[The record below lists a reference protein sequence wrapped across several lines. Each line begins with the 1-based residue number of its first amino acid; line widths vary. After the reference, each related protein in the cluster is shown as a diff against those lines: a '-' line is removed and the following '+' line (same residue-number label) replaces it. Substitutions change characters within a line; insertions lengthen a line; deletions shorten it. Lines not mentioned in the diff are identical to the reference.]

1 MAKTERMTKKEVLK
15 MFEDVNFHEHFKGT
29 GMTESDV
36 KKFVDDY
43 NIRLSE
49 KKLDEA
55 SEREII
61 DELTRDLGDIF
72 KKDISAVNRRLMN
85 AQFEYARA
93 ITGRQKAEALVAIF
107 EDAKK
112 EYQDAEEQGAK
123 DANAEAIAKREAADS
138 GYRTAE
144 DKTAEMARLRE
155 DRNAKLAEITE
166 RQNARDTAIQQDTDQ
181 WYIEHYEEEFKS
193 GLGFF
198 KKMRYPKDPAARAA
212 QIREWVDQKI
222 AEQRKTEVMES
233 GEINTSTT
241 LATKYTHYVYDPK
254 TPGPLENAINLRIA
268 ELRGAIA
275 AIDNNTARFEA
286 ERVDSVAHAGVY
298 AKAAEQASKVVE
310 AYNEEIR
317 ELNGN
322 IQAMGFARDGARMN
336 EEIIKLDTLESKLE
350 LAQRI
355 LEEELQDAN
364 PLLQLAYEGYIAQI
378 KERERIAD
386 EFKSDASEELDAIM
400 RRDFAQNDEN
410 YMERAL
416 EHYIAAGFGGSDYE
430 FQLENLRKKTQKY
443 FKKYVPNLE
452 AKYEEITTRYRVVA
466 NSFDYFAR
474 DVLGTEY
481 VGKNSTTRFDREIEK
496 EIADNS
502 ALLDARVGASRKAN
516 QLEII
521 SPDYDRIARLTAIPN
536 VKEYMA
542 LTMMREEII
551 KEKTAAGKAG
561 LKLPEDRA
569 LKLAEIAK
577 RLEACIDVAKR
588 DGTIM
593 DLSEATQV
601 AVESLIPGYDQ
612 VAAFAKLHGKDLN
625 NPQDRAVLQRMQET
639 FVAERVVSE
648 ATVEDIMA
656 YAQFMGADIYDAQGN
671 VDATKRE
678 AFVKSNM
685 KDMAKFFTQTGPS
698 YSAKIQPWVNDL
710 TSGKLAGDP
719 QAIADMYNAYG
730 NAGLRVAFEDGR
742 LTIAA
747 EGQIPVEVS
756 AERLLDP
763 AFMQSVGMTITLD
776 PAKVANY
783 RKVVDATPVIKDSLE
798 VRESYSY
805 VQVDGKDW
813 GILGQAGVFVGSNVE
828 MWFEGEK
835 QKLHDLMKDPKAMA
849 ASMGQGVKADDYA
862 AMTAEYKRRYAE
874 LLTEYAEMKEVYTK
888 MNDKEEDLAATV
900 DLEELSTPIEHR
912 ETDPRLKDHS
922 ELYDEGLKTVDKAD
936 KKLFRNGKARTKTIV
951 DKVLAIDKARA
962 EFAQSDEVANELLN
976 EGIALSV
983 IEMLETLEEI
993 RVSNPTV
1000 IEVLNQA
1007 IIDARKAQALAE
1019 GRELT
1024 DEDALAIHMD
1034 EEKKL
1039 GVSVGDHTYSVEDGK
1054 VKIEERQ
1061 STNEQTV
1068 SEVEQGQ

>member
-1 MAKTERMTKKEVLK
+1 MAKTERMTKKEVLN

-43 NIRLSE
+43 SLRLSE

-55 SEREII
+55 SERTII

-72 KKDISAVNRRLMN
+72 KKDIAAINRRRVN

-93 ITGRQKAEALVAIF
+93 ITGRQKAEALVSIF
-107 EDAKK
+107 EGAKQ
-112 EYQDAEEQGAK
+112 EFQAAEEQGAIEQRTLGAQNQAQA
-123 DANAEAIAKREAADS
+123 DSNMREAVANQDSINADTERREAAK
-138 GYRTAE
+138 AE
-144 DKTAEMARLRE
+144 LKKVEEERE
-155 DRNAKLAEITE
+155 
-166 RQNARDTAIQQDTDQ
+166 NARKLDEEQ
-181 WYIEHYEEEFKS
+181 WYIDNYEKEYKE
-193 GLGFF
+193 GLNFF
-198 KKMRYPKDPAARAA
+198 KKLRYPKDPATRAA
-212 QIREWVDQKI
+212 QIREWVSEKI
-222 AEQRKTEVMES
+222 KEEEATTVLGT
-233 GEINTSTT
+233 GEIDNTTT
-241 LATKYTHYVYDPK
+241 LGTKHTHYVYNPLA
-254 TPGPLENAINLRIA
+254 PGKIEAGLNERVA
-268 ELRGAIA
+268 ELRDRIQFLEGSIA
-275 AIDNNTARFEA
+275 RSEISRDAHLEA
-286 ERVDSVAHAGVY
+286 QETYVA
-298 AKAAEQASKVVE
+298 AAEACSKIVE

-317 ELNGN
+317 EINGN
-322 IQAMGFARDGARMN
+322 IQAMASARDRARSN

-430 FQLENLRKKTQKY
+430 FQLENVRKKTQKY

-474 DVLGTEY
+474 DILGTEY
-481 VGKNSTTRFDREIEK
+481 VGKNSTNRFDREIEK
-496 EIADNS
+496 EIAANS
-502 ALLDARVGASRKAN
+502 AILEARVGESRKAN

-551 KEKTAAGKAG
+551 KEQTAAGKDG
-561 LKLPEDRA
+561 LKLPEARA

-577 RLEACIDVAKR
+577 RLEVCIDVAKR

-648 ATVEDIMA
+648 AAVEDIMA

-678 AFVKSNM
+678 NFVRTNM
-685 KDMAKFFTQTGPS
+685 KNISKFLTQTGPS
-698 YSAKIQPWVNDL
+698 YNAKIQPWVNDL
-710 TSGKLAGDP
+710 TSGKLAENP
-719 QAIADMYNAYG
+719 QAIAEMYKAYG
-730 NAGLRVAFEDGR
+730 NAGLTVAYEDGR

-747 EGQIPVEVS
+747 DGQVPVEVS

-763 AFMQSVGMTITLD
+763 AFMQSVGMRITLD
-776 PAKVANY
+776 PEKVAGY
-783 RKVVDATPVIKDSLE
+783 RRVVDATPVIKDSLE

-813 GILGQAGVFVGSNVE
+813 GILGQAGVFVGNNVE

-849 ASMGQGVKADDYA
+849 ATMGQGAKADDYA
-862 AMTAEYKRRYAE
+862 AMTAEYKRRYKE
-874 LLTEYAEMKEVYTK
+874 LLTQYAEMKEVYTK

-900 DLEELSTPIEHR
+900 DLDELSTPIEHR
-912 ETDPRLKDHS
+912 ETDPRLKPHS
-922 ELYDEGLKTVDKAD
+922 ELYDEGLKTVEKAD

-976 EGIALSV
+976 EGIAISV
-983 IEMLETLEEI
+983 IEMLEELEKH

-1034 EEKKL
+1034 EDKKL

-1068 SEVEQGQ
+1068 SETEQQQ